1 MDRFST
7 MESFV
12 RVARSGSFT
21 IAANQLGL
29 SRALV
34 SRHISDLEARLGV
47 RLLNRSTRSLNLTE
61 EGRSYLEFCEKILRE
76 IETSERA
83 IGRTRTEPVGTL
95 KVAAPKSFGVTHVA
109 EAAIAFAKLQPR
121 LRVSLILEDVS
132 FRRPYDFVERGL
144 DLAIRISSLR
154 NSSLVERTISSLEWA
169 ACAAPDYLAR
179 KGRPVTPADLANHS
193 CLVHLN
199 VAPQDRIWRFEGPNG
214 HVSVKVTGAFF
225 SNSALALRKA
235 ALAGMGVAMVPR
247 YSVVEDLAAGML
259 VPVVPRYKVAARP
272 LIAVYPR
279 AAVVPPKVQAFVDFM
294 RGWAERRHINRS
306 PSHVPLP
313 TAPDAMF

>member
-34 SRHISDLEARLGV
+34 SRHVSTLEARLGV

-61 EGRSYLEFCEKILRE
+61 EGRSYLEFCERILGE
-76 IETSERA
+76 IEGSERA
-83 IGRTRTEPVGTL
+83 IGRTRSEPVGTL
-95 KVAAPKSFGVTHVA
+95 KVAAPKSFGTAHVA
-109 EAAIAFAKLQPR
+109 DAAVAFAKAQPR

-144 DLAIRISSLR
+144 DLVLRISSLR
-154 NSSLVERTISSLEWA
+154 NSSLLESHITWLDWV
-169 ACAAPDYLAR
+169 ACATPDYLAR
-179 KGRPVTPADLANHS
+179 AGRPSAPADLVNHT
-193 CLVHLN
+193 CLVHTN
-199 VAPQDRIWRFEGPNG
+199 VTPQDRIWRFEGPKG
-214 HVSVKVTGAFF
+214 HVSVKVAGTFF
-225 SNSALALRKA
+225 SNSALVLRKA
-235 ALAGMGVAMVPR
+235 ALGGLGIAMVPR
-247 YSVVEDLAAGML
+247 YSVAHDLAAGML
-259 VPVVPRYKVAARP
+259 VPVVPRYDVAARP

-279 AAVVPPKVQAFVDFM
+279 AAVVPQKVQAFVDFM
-294 RGWAERRHINRS
+294 REWVDQRDLNHGT
-306 PSHVPLP
+306 SHAPLR
-313 TAPDAMF
+313 AARA